1 MNQKSLSAKNKTHK
15 KILSYLKNKKILKI
29 FKEFKNSLNINDKF
43 AVAVS
48 GGPDS
53 LALAFLAKCFSL
65 KYNVVIKYFI
75 VDHKLRKESSSEAK
89 NVISILKKIGIDCKI
104 LTWNG
109 KKPNTNIQS
118 VARDKRYSLLVKEC
132 KKNKIK
138 YLLLGHHQ
146 DDLFENFLIRI
157 LRGSGLNGLI
167 SLSKKTRY
175 KDKNIKIL
183 RPLLDLQKKDLTYL
197 SKTIFNFFV
206 NDPSNEDNKYQRIK
220 IRNIISEFKKNGLD
234 KDKLFL
240 TLKNLKK
247 SNQAIIFYIEQNKKL
262 NSFLFKNKRELV
274 LNKNFFNHPY
284 EVVFRSFSDSLK
296 IIGDKYNFTRGK
308 KIDLILDKIKKNT
321 LKKETL
327 AGCVI
332 KKVNQTVIIT
342 KEH

>member
-1 MNQKSLSAKNKTHK
+1 MSPKNLSAT
-15 KILSYLKNKKILKI
+15 KIPSILKIKLSNKKIIRLYNSFEKDFDI
-29 FKEFKNSLNINDKF
+29 KESFVI
-43 AVAVS
+43 AVS

-53 LALAFLAKCFSL
+53 LALAYLTKIYSL
-65 KYNVVIKYFI
+65 KNNIRCKYFI
-75 VDHKLRKESSSEAK
+75 VDHKLRKESTEEAK
-89 NVISILKKIGIDCKI
+89 QVKKILNDLNIKSEI
-104 LTWNG
+104 LTWHG
-109 KKPNTNIQS
+109 KKPTKNIQS
-118 VARDKRYSLLVKEC
+118 LARKKRYDLLFSKC
-132 KKNKIK
+132 KQLKISNIIT
-138 YLLLGHHQ
+138 GHHL
-146 DDLFENFLIRI
+146 DDLFENFFIRMI
-157 LRGSGLNGLI
+157 RGSGLKGLV
-167 SLSKKTRY
+167 SLE
-175 KDKNIKIL
+175 KNTKLASINLI
-183 RPLLDLQKKDLTYL
+183 RPLLDFEKKDLEFI
-197 SKTIFNFFV
+197 SNHVFNFYV
-206 NDPSNEDNKYQRIK
+206 NDPSNEDSKYQRIK

-342 KEH
+342 KEY